1 MNKDFKIF
9 LSNIRESGLQESLN
23 LPVTLNRAGFI
34 FDEANPAEDEIGNTL
49 CSVQII
55 GKTYTEVNAS
65 MSLSEHHFN
74 VVKKKVDSDEK
85 YKSFIWLPGEIDYS
99 DSDSK
104 QLEFINRFQHHLSNN
119 MILSRAPSAVQ
130 FVEDIR
136 LILEQRPK
144 KVFDTHPTDVFLIC
158 NQVDET
164 EAVRVQ
170 KMLSDIIKMV
180 KLTIVQDS
188 DMDYEEYAS
197 QQMNV
202 SKLSVI
208 YFKKGAE
215 WAIPFAQ
222 QIWKKVGGASA
233 ITTILLIGDLD
244 NPENEGKTFNA
255 PRVNSTNVPHDLIP
269 LEIKVQFDGLSEK
282 T

>member
-9 LSNIRESGLQESLN
+9 LSNIKELGLSESET
-23 LPVTLNRAGFI
+23 LPVTLNRAGFV
-34 FDEANPAEDEIGNTL
+34 FDEKNKPEDEIGKTI

-55 GKTYTEVNAS
+55 GKTYTDMGNN

-85 YKSFIWLPGEIDYS
+85 YKSFIWLPGDVDYS
-99 DSDSK
+99 DSDPK
-104 QLEFINRFQHHLSNN
+104 QQEFINRFQHHLSNN

-130 FVEDIR
+130 FVEDVR
-136 LILEQRPK
+136 LILEQQPK
-144 KVFDTHPTDVFLIC
+144 KVFDTHPTDIFLIC
-158 NQVDET
+158 SQVDET
-164 EAVRVQ
+164 EAIRVQ

-208 YFKKGAE
+208 YYKKGAD

-222 QIWKKVGGASA
+222 QIWKKVGGASST
-233 ITTILLIGDLD
+233 TTILLIGDLD
-244 NPENEGKTFNA
+244 NPENEGKKFSA
-255 PRVNSTNVPHDLIP
+255 PKVNSTTVPHDLIP
-269 LEIKVQFDGLSEK
+269 LEIKVQFDNLNGN